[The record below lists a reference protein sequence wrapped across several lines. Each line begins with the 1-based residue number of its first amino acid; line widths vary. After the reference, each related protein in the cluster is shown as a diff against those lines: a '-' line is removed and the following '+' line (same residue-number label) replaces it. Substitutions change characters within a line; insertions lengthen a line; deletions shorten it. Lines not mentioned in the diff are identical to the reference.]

1 MIRINQEEAQ
11 NIYVTLT
18 ENKVGTSPYY
28 LLECTNQVTNDISY
42 CIIFDDASQF
52 KERYNE
58 FLILL
63 DPNNVR
69 KGLDKHLYL
78 PYSGFYTYVIIET
91 TLTEETYNDLTEAEE
106 AAGQVLGQL
115 ETGLLWYIPTAQNN
129 TEYNPADS
137 TTYVYT
143 PQ

>member
-1 MIRINQEEAQ
+1 MIRITQEEAQ

-42 CIIFDDASQF
+42 CIIFDDESQY
-52 KERYNE
+52 KERYNV
-58 FLILL
+58 FLIFL
-63 DPNNVR
+63 DPNNVM
-69 KGLDKHLYL
+69 KGLDKNLYL
-78 PYSGFYTYVIIET
+78 PYSGFYTYVIYET
-91 TLTEETYNDLTEAEE
+91 ELTTEQYDDLSDAEE
-106 AAGQVLGQL
+106 VAGSTIYQL

-137 TTYVYT
+137 TTFVYT

>member
-1 MIRINQEEAQ
+1 VIRITQEEGQ

-18 ENKVGTSPYY
+18 ENKVGTSEYY

-42 CIIFDDASQF
+42 SILYADSSEF
-52 KERYNE
+52 KERYNAFFI
-58 FLILL
+58 FL
-63 DPNNVR
+63 DTNNVN
-69 KGLDKHLYL
+69 KGLEHSLYL
-78 PYSGFYTYVIIET
+78 PYSGFYTYVIFET

-129 TEYNPADS
+129 TEYNPTDS

>member
-1 MIRINQEEAQ
+1 VIRINQEEAQ

-42 CIIFDDASQF
+42 CIIFDDQSEF

-78 PYSGFYTYVIIET
+78 PYSGFYTYVIYET
-91 TLTEETYNDLTEAEE
+91 ELTTEQYDDLSDAKEV
-106 AAGQVLGQL
+106 AGNNIYQL

-137 TTYVYT
+137 TTFVYT

>member
-1 MIRINQEEAQ
+1 VIRINQDSSQ

-18 ENKVGTSPYY
+18 ENKVGTSDYY
-28 LLECTNQVTNDISY
+28 LMECTNQVTNDISY
-42 CIIFDDASQF
+42 CILFGDSSNF

-58 FLILL
+58 FDIFL
-63 DPNNVR
+63 DTNNEY
-69 KGLDKHLYL
+69 KGLSKSLYL
-78 PYSGFYTYVIIET
+78 PYSGFYTYVIYET
-91 TLTEETYNDLTEAEE
+91 TLTAGQYNNLTDAEE
-106 AAGQVLGQL
+106 ATTSILGQL

-137 TTYVYT
+137 TTFVYT

>member
-1 MIRINQEEAQ
+1 MIRITQEEAQ

-42 CIIFDDASQF
+42 CIIFDDESQY
-52 KERYNE
+52 KERYNQ
-58 FLILL
+58 FLIFL
-63 DPNNVR
+63 DPTNVN
-69 KGLDKHLYL
+69 KGLDKNLYL
-78 PYSGFYTYVIIET
+78 PYSGFYTYVIYET
-91 TLTEETYNDLTEAEE
+91 ELTTEQYDDLSDAKEV
-106 AAGQVLGQL
+106 AGSTIYQL

-137 TTYVYT
+137 TTFVYT